1 MLGAMPGTQ
10 EVLDKY
16 KLFII
21 IVVIVVIIITL
32 QASLSFQKFAFRWW

>member
-21 IVVIVVIIITL
+21 IVVVVIIITL